1 MPQVGDNWTKE
12 PKSWREASDP
22 AELLVKKEA
31 VLDLGLYQLV
41 ER

>member
-12 PKSWREASDP
+12 PKSWREAIDH

-41 ER
+41 EG